1 MKSAVLVRG
10 NFKITVLVKL
20 ARSTTESD
28 RKGIG
33 APCLDYENVL
43 GGNQLVNL
51 IKPRQKRTE
60 LQS

>member
-20 ARSTTESD
+20 ARSTTEID

-33 APCLDYENVL
+33 APCFDYENVF